1 MTVVSAGG
9 SVTPWFATTQLTSP
23 ELRYAMATLL
33 GGDISSPI
41 NVEGG
46 VRPSGGD
53 TNGAFVP
60 TSNGSGTN
68 PSVSVAPGQC
78 VVKRSVGGTYICTM
92 TTATTV
98 ALDLPLPAAGQTRID
113 LLVAQVVDPEADT
126 SATSGTTFQLRT
138 VLGTASAS
146 PVAPSV
152 PVDTLPLYKWTV
164 NNAGAI
170 TAITSIRTFTRALG
184 GVRLVDDTD
193 TRAGSHPGDL
203 RMRANGQ
210 LEVWKNSV
218 WNVLAS
224 PAAWTQFTPQ
234 LFAGVTGAIPLGT
247 AGSAIG
253 RYMVQGKSMHL
264 RYIFRAD
271 TQVNGFNGGQ
281 GDVST
286 RLPAGFTS
294 AAAEETHILAKLNQH
309 GINSTIQRIY
319 MGKVFI
325 PANSTM
331 MNLYFP
337 VAWDRSDLHTYQ
349 ISAPGGAPGSGFPVV
364 PGDFPRPGVLVIQG
378 TIEIQ

>member
-9 SVTPWFATTQLTSP
+9 NVTPWFATTQLTSP

-60 TSNGSGTN
+60 TSNGSASN

-78 VVKRSVGGTYICTM
+78 VIKRSVGGTYICTM
-92 TTATTV
+92 TAATTV

-113 LLVAQVVDPEADT
+113 LLVAQVVDPEAD
-126 SATSGTTFQLRT
+126 SAATTGTTFQLRT

-152 PVDTLPLYKWTV
+152 PADTLPLFKWTV

-170 TAITSIRTFTRALG
+170 TAITSIRTYTRALG
-184 GVRLVDDTD
+184 GVRLVDDGD

-210 LEVWKNSV
+210 LEVWKNGI
-218 WNVLAS
+218 WNILAS
-224 PAAWTQFTPQ
+224 PASWTQFTPQ
-234 LFAGVTGAIPLGT
+234 LFASVTGLIPLGT
-247 AGSAIG
+247 GGSAIG
-253 RYMVQGKSMHL
+253 RYMIQGKSMHL

-271 TQVNGFNGGQ
+271 TQTNGFNGGD
-281 GDVST
+281 GNIST
-286 RLPAGFTS
+286 RLPPGVTS
-294 AAAEETHILAKLNQH
+294 AVSEETQILAKLNMASAN
-309 GINSTIQRIY
+309 GPLASIFL
-319 MGKVFI
+319 GKAFI
-325 PANSTM
+325 PPNSTM

-337 VAWDRSDLHTYQ
+337 VDWSRSDLHTYM
-349 ISAPGGAPGSGFPVV
+349 ISNGGAAGSGFPFLT
-364 PGDFPRPGVLVIQG
+364 GDYPRPLILVIQG